1 MFLQLGELIIFFP
14 DVENLQIKTEWTNMI
29 YSQPKFIELILNLT
43 LKKIL
48 RHLLNKVLFKNQFQ
62 VRTKIHLLGFS
73 LTSDEQDVK

>member
-1 MFLQLGELIIFFP
+1 
-14 DVENLQIKTEWTNMI
+14 MI